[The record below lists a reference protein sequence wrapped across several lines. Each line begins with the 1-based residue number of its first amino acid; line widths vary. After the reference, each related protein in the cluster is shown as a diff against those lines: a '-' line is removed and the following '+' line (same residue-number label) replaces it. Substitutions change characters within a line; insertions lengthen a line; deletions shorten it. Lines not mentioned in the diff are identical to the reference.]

1 MMAVSLVQTAE
12 KEIFR
17 DIKRYLDVIA
27 STTEHKGVL
36 ETEQICAALKCKLL
50 TWKPR
55 AIVKKKT
62 AKPLQTKEKS

>member
-36 ETEQICAALKCKLL
+36 ET
-50 TWKPR
+50 
-55 AIVKKKT
+55 
-62 AKPLQTKEKS
+62 